1 MWKLPWIG
9 TERQKITCRGKTLWG
24 TLKSLRR
31 KGLRSWHSSKCV
43 PSQLLYTDAF
53 WSERKP
59 SSLLNHST
67 LRDRMWGSNLPSV
80 CCSLPWDSES
90 GSVPASLSPTKRQAS
105 GQPQGERCETLA
117 QPSCL
122 WARLTAC
129 TGRGGSS
136 FFWPQASVLGEPG
149 IKKKTISFLWMALT
163 ESLLVV
169 APHCSHLF
177 TELTVTYCRHVCITT
192 DIHNLT
198 CTYLHTD

>member
-1 MWKLPWIG
+1 MKVALDWHREAKL
-9 TERQKITCRGKTLWG
+9 TCKGKTLWG

-67 LRDRMWGSNLPSV
+67 PRDRMWGSNLPSV

-149 IKKKTISFLWMALT
+149 IKKKDSI
-163 ESLLVV
+163 LLVNG
-169 APHCSHLF
+169 
-177 TELTVTYCRHVCITT
+177 TYRELVSSGTPLQSFVHWAQS
-192 DIHNLT
+192 
-198 CTYLHTD
+198 YLL